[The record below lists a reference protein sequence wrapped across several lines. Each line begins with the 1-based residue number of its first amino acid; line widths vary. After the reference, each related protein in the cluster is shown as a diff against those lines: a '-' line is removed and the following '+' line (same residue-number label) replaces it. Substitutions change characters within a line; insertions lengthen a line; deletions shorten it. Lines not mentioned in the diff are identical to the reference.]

1 MLRERSNIVKRFML
15 IVSVFLI
22 LTGCKQNLVVENQ
35 NMEDI
40 YLTQKK
46 YFPTKEWRKS
56 TPEAQGIDSEKLVD
70 FFNEINE
77 NAKDTNSTIITR
89 NGYIVAEKYSEGYT
103 PETKQIIYSATKS
116 VTSALIGIAID
127 QGIIKLEERV
137 VDIFSEKHI
146 QNLDSDKN
154 QITVKDLLTMRSGLD
169 YDESTDL
176 IMTLEAKDPVLFLL
190 NKPMSVPPDIKYNY
204 STGDAFLLSA
214 ILQKKTGMKTLEFA
228 DKFLFEPLNIKN
240 REFEE
245 IDNIALGGNGLV
257 MTPRD
262 MAKIG
267 FLYLNEGKWDG
278 KKIIPKQWIEES
290 TKKSSEYRF
299 IDIGGNY
306 YGYQWY
312 IDEIEG
318 HYVYY
323 AQGAYG
329 QFIYVIPD
337 LEIVA
342 VFTSGHGAPEF
353 NNKLINAIK
362 LIVNSA
368 VSDEPL
374 ASNNEKYNSLWSIK
388 LENGFRDENKTNNKS
403 MLPKEIKKIDGQ
415 IYALDSNELGWK
427 ELSLSFKGE
436 NEATLK
442 VWLNNGVQ
450 DDFSIGLD
458 HTPLTSKT
466 TLGIVSIS
474 GQWEDENTLI
484 LYIDHLEYLYDYSIK
499 LKFKVDNHQLIEVN
513 EIWGDI
519 KKSFHGKSI

>member
-1 MLRERSNIVKRFML
+1 ML

-22 LTGCKQNLVVENQ
+22 LTGCKQNLVVGNQ

-56 TPEAQGIDSEKLVD
+56 TPEAQGMDSEKLVD

-77 NAKDTNSTIITR
+77 NVKDTNSAILIR

-103 PETKQIIYSATKS
+103 PEIKQIIYSATKS
-116 VTSALIGIAID
+116 ITSALIGIAID

-137 VDIFSEKHI
+137 VDIFPEKHI

-154 QITVKDLLTMRSGLD
+154 QITVKDLLSMRSGLD

-190 NKPMSVPPDIKYNY
+190 NKPMRVPPGIQYNY
-204 STGDAFLLSA
+204 STGDSFLLSA
-214 ILQKKTGMKTLEFA
+214 ILQKKTGMRTLEFA
-228 DKFLFEPLNIKN
+228 DTYLFEPLNIKN

-278 KKIIPKQWIEES
+278 KKIISKRWIEES
-290 TKKSSEYRF
+290 TKKSSEDRF

-318 HYVYY
+318 HYVYF

-342 VFTSGHGAPEF
+342 VFTSGHDAPEF
-353 NNKLINAIK
+353 NKKLIDAVK
-362 LIVNSA
+362 LIVNSV
-368 VSDEPL
+368 VSDGPL
-374 ASNNEKYNSLWSIK
+374 ESNNEKYNSLVSIK
-388 LENGFRDENKTNNKS
+388 LENRFRDESKNKS
-403 MLPKEIKKIDGQ
+403 TLPKEIKKIDGQ
-415 IYALDSNELGWK
+415 IYVLDSNQLGWK
-427 ELSLSFKGE
+427 ELSLSFIDN

-442 VWLNNGVQ
+442 VWLNDGVE
-450 DDFSIGLD
+450 DEFFIGLD
-458 HTPLTSKT
+458 HDPLTSKT
-466 TLGIVSIS
+466 SLGVVSIS
-474 GQWEDENTLI
+474 GQWEGEGTLF
-484 LYIDHLEYLYDYSIK
+484 LYINHLEYLYEYSIK
-499 LKFKVDNHQLIEVN
+499 LNFKGDNQQVIEVN
-513 EIWGDI
+513 EIWEDI
-519 KKSFHGKSI
+519 EISIYGKKRDNEL